1 MILATSIALISEMIG
16 LHFSI
21 GAFVVGLLLHSDLMG
36 TKQYK
41 RVHTII
47 SGVTYG
53 IFAPIFFA
61 WRGINFETEFS
72 VEVVYLFVLVYVL
85 RILLT
90 MGFTWNKDI
99 RTTII
104 RASGVAS
111 FGVLGLLVG
120 ELGYE
125 YGVLSQHLYA
135 LASLTSILGMFVSV
149 TIGRILSA
157 KNS

>member
-1 MILATSIALISEMIG
+1 LALISEEIG
-16 LHFSI
+16 MHFSI
-21 GAFVVGLLLHSDLMG
+21 GAFLVGLILHSDLMG
-36 TKQYK
+36 TKQYE

-72 VEVVYLFVLVYVL
+72 LEVVYFFAVIYLV

-90 MGFTWNKDI
+90 TVLVWDKEIKVSLTRGAGI
-99 RTTII
+99 
-104 RASGVAS
+104 SS

-120 ELGYE
+120 EVGYS
-125 YGVLSQHLYA
+125 YGVLSEHMYA
-135 LASLTSILGMFVSV
+135 LASLASVLGIFLSA
-149 TIGRILSA
+149 TIGLAISKLGEGTP
-157 KNS
+157 